1 MTCNDNQYHF
11 VLVKEGA
18 IVMIGKLLNFTN
30 GQPKGRDEFIK
41 MPVLIELGK
50 EHTHPK
56 TTTTKSSLFQL
67 SRR

>member
-1 MTCNDNQYHF
+1 
-11 VLVKEGA
+11 
-18 IVMIGKLLNFTN
+18 MIGKLLNFTN
-30 GQPKGRDEFIK
+30 GQPKGRDEFMK